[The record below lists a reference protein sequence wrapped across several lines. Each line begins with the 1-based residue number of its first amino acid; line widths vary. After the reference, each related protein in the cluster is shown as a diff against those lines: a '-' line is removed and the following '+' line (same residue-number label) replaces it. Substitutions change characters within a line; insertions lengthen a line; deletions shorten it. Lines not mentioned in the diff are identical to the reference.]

1 MCYTITEGRPAF
13 PKTKT
18 PFVFIVAGEGRRAA
32 FALPFCKRN
41 EKAYPPYMHARC
53 ARAFKARQMHFYKYF
68 RK

>member
-1 MCYTITEGRPAF
+1 MAKIMCYTITEGRPAF

-41 EKAYPPYMHARC
+41 EKEYPPLYARTM
-53 ARAFKARQMHFYKYF
+53 RPRV
-68 RK
+68 